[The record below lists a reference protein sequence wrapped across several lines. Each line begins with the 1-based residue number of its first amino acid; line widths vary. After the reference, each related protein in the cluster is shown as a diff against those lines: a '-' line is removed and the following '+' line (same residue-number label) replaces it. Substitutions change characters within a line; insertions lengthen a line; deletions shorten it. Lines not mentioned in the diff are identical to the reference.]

1 MVISLIESLGFPII
15 AFGVTIYVI
24 IYLIKKEENRQLLND
39 KRYDELTNK
48 FIGTITKIS
57 DENNKMLKDLSDSIR
72 DVMNRSDEQK
82 RDR

>member
-1 MVISLIESLGFPII
+1 LIVPIIESLVFPII

-48 FIGTITKIS
+48 FIDTITKIS
-57 DENNKMLKDLSDSIR
+57 DENNKMLKELSDDIRSIM
-72 DVMNRSDEQK
+72 DKFYDQK